1 MQLPKLHF
9 VCKQNKYN
17 GQVVIVNKT
26 GAVGVK
32 MPAIMMC
39 LSLGWKVTPRGFFI
53 WPFINEHKQIQKH
66 DAKIV

>member
-1 MQLPKLHF
+1 MQLPKLPF
-9 VCKQNKYN
+9 VCKQKKYN
-17 GQVVIVNKT
+17 GQVNKT

-32 MPAIMMC
+32 IPAIMTC

-53 WPFINEHKQIQKH
+53 WPFINVHKQIQKR